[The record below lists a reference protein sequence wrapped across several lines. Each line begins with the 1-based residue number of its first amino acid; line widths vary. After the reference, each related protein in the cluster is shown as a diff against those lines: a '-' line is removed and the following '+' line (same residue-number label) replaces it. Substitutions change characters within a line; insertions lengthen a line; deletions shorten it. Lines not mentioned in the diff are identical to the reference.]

1 MEIIAKAKFIRISPK
16 KVRPLLKDL
25 RQKNVDLVLASL
37 RYTHTKAGR
46 LLYKLIASAAANAT
60 NNYNLKADNL
70 KIKTLTA
77 NDGPR
82 FKRHWMRSHGSSDVI
97 LKRNAHL
104 AVVLEEIKPTTTPI
118 VKKQAKPITKT
129 TPADPTNKS
138 EVENKEVGGGGFAG
152 DNIKAKKSGGSG
164 LKRIFPRTT
173 NK

>member
-25 RQKNVDLVLASL
+25 RQKKVSLVLASL

-60 NNYNLKADNL
+60 NNYNLKTDNL
-70 KIKTLTA
+70 KIKALTA
-77 NDGPR
+77 DDGPR
-82 FKRHWMRSHGSSDVI
+82 FKRHWLRSHGSADVI

-104 AVVLEEIKPTTTPI
+104 SVILEEIQPSVVTSTKPVIKTVTKLVTP
-118 VKKQAKPITKT
+118 T
-129 TPADPTNKS
+129 
-138 EVENKEVGGGGFAG
+138 G
-152 DNIKAKKSGGSG
+152 DNESEDKEIESNKAITDSNKVKKSGGAV
-164 LKRIFPRTT
+164 LKRIFRRTT